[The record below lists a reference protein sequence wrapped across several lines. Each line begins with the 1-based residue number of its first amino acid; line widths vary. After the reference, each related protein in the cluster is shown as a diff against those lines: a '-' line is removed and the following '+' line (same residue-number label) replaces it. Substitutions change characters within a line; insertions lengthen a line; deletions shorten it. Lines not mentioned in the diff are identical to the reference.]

1 MKGISEAEKRG
12 KMLKEEQKQMKENV
26 AAASKQV
33 IMSYVAIIYLLFKKT
48 FILTDRLANYH
59 SSSFVLPF
67 SLKFG
72 AI

>member
-1 MKGISEAEKRG
+1 
-12 KMLKEEQKQMKENV
+12 MLKEEQKQMKENV

-33 IMSYVAIIYLLFKKT
+33 KNEFCYGYLIAFQKYYDKLIGKSLFIIVCCF
-48 FILTDRLANYH
+48 
-59 SSSFVLPF
+59 F